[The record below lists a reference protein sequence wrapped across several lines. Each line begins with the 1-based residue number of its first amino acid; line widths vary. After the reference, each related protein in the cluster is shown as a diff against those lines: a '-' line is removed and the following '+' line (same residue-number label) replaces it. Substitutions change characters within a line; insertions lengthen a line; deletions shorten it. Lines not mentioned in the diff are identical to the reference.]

1 MENKTMI
8 EIIRCS
14 ELSELSMI
22 SAANG
27 FIYHKKKLFNW
38 MLCWEL
44 SDMDS
49 SSLKDL
55 ECCMRVWDVL
65 TAKVGDR
72 GLTYDLQYAP

>member
-1 MENKTMI
+1 
-8 EIIRCS
+8 
-14 ELSELSMI
+14 
-22 SAANG
+22 
-27 FIYHKKKLFNW
+27 